1 MESDEKIQAHIL
13 SVWREGKEFVGGRSL
28 EGMLFLTNRHLMFI
42 RKTESKM
49 RWWGA
54 VTQRQ
59 VVRLIQSKDVM
70 LIQDGYNEENLKRD
84 LENKKN
90 QEISFNDILNI
101 DIEEKVWGSAL
112 ILAPVL

>member
-1 MESDEKIQAHIL
+1 
-13 SVWREGKEFVGGRSL
+13 
-28 EGMLFLTNRHLMFI
+28 
-42 RKTESKM
+42 M
-49 RWWGA
+49 RWCGA

-70 LIQDGYNEENLKRD
+70 LIQDGYNEENLKKD

-112 ILAPVL
+112 ILEILVDDKKKKYQFSVVQDWVKYPIKAPMKFMKVDWSRFVKYIKDKQLVTK